1 MECSEGPEKE
11 GVSPW
16 HPMRCEKE
24 GRGMSAAAA
33 AGKGK
38 PAATADRES
47 LVEVGPPLLGGGGA
61 SQQIPPHSIR
71 DPEGSVGTNPCWT
84 LT

>member
-24 GRGMSAAAA
+24 GRGMSAAA
-33 AGKGK
+33 GKGK

-47 LVEVGPPLLGGGGA
+47 LVEVGPPLLGGGGVPA
-61 SQQIPPHSIR
+61 NRSLPTLFGIPR
-71 DPEGSVGTNPCWT
+71 DLSGPTLVGP
-84 LT
+84 